1 MTEGFQGKGAKPSI
15 CGFGAI
21 AEFISLVLETLWGV
35 LTSKVRRRKTKRGGD
50 GRKAKQKERSGLLL
64 LHLKGR
70 TKFRAAEKRK
80 QLNIQSFPGASSG
93 YQPK

>member
-21 AEFISLVLETLWGV
+21 TEFISLASQVIDLCFTLHHSVLETLWGV

-50 GRKAKQKERSGLLL
+50 GRKAKQK
-64 LHLKGR
+64 
-70 TKFRAAEKRK
+70 
-80 QLNIQSFPGASSG
+80 
-93 YQPK
+93 